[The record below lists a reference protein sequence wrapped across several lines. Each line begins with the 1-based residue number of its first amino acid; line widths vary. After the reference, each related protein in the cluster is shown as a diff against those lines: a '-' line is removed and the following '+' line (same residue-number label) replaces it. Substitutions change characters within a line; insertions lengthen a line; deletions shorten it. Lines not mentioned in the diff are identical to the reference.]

1 MKITLTC
8 FFISIILVFFKT
20 RSDKEESISIY
31 TQAYMIT
38 NLIAAE
44 CNYCGIED
52 IKYITYTIINRKN
65 NEKFP
70 VKVKEVIFQ
79 DNQFHSINKKIN
91 VSYLFNIETYNIVV
105 ETLQEENVPKV
116 LFFIARTCNSQSCQ
130 IMLKNRK
137 IVYKTK
143 NHYYLI

>member
-1 MKITLTC
+1 MKIALTC
-8 FFISIILVFFKT
+8 LFVSIFLVIFRNK
-20 RSDKEESISIY
+20 DNKEESISIY

-38 NLIAAE
+38 NLITAE

-79 DNQFHSINKKIN
+79 DNQFHSLNKKIN

-105 ETLQEENVPKV
+105 KTLQEKNVPKV
-116 LFFIARTCNSQSCQ
+116 LFFMARTCNSESCK

-137 IVYKTK
+137 IAYKTK
-143 NHYYLI
+143 NHYYFI